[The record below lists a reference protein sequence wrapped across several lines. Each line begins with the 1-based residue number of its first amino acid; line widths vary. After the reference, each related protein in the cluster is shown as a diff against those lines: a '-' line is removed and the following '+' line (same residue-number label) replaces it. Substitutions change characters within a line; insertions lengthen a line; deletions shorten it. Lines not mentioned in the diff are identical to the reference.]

1 MTDEKTLQSLD
12 ALYNPKSV
20 ALIGASR
27 EEGTVGNGLLK
38 NMLGQTMYPS
48 KGKKYEGKIYPVNPK
63 ADEIL
68 GQKCYH
74 SVSEIQDQ
82 VDLAV
87 IMVNSKFVPLVL
99 EECGKKGVKTV
110 IIISA
115 GFSEVK
121 NYDGEKQLVDIAK
134 KHGMRILGPNCLG
147 FLNCTNGLNASFAPS
162 IPSAGNVA
170 FVSQSGAIVDAVIDM
185 VTTYS
190 FGFSSMVSIGNQ
202 CDIEIT
208 ELIEYYAKD
217 PNTEVIT
224 GYVES
229 LRDGKKFIEVCK
241 EVSKI
246 KPIVLIKSGKS
257 SKGSQAAASHTG
269 KLAGSH
275 EIFEAACKQAGVLL
289 VDTIEELFD
298 ISLVAACAPKLEKNA
313 VAIITNAGGCGVLAT
328 DYCEDIG
335 LDMCEFSQETFDIL
349 NASPIMN
356 QTYSRHNPLDII
368 GDAGPARYEIA
379 LKCAIKDPNVYG
391 IIVLETLQTTTK
403 PLETAKVILDA
414 SKTTKK
420 PIICAIIGGEY
431 SKPGIDFLEQNGMV
445 VFTEAQKAVKAMKFL
460 LNKR

>member
-1 MTDEKTLQSLD
+1 MLDEKTFQSLE
-12 ALYNPKSV
+12 ALHNPKSV

-27 EEGTVGNGLLK
+27 EEGTVGNGLIK

-48 KGKKYEGKIYPVNPK
+48 KGKKYEGKIFPINPK
-63 ADEIL
+63 ADEMMGL
-68 GQKCYH
+68 KCYH
-74 SVSEIQDQ
+74 SILEVPDS

-99 EECGKKGVKTV
+99 EECGKKQVKTV

-121 NYDGEKQLVDIAK
+121 NYDGEKQLVDIARK
-134 KHGMRILGPNCLG
+134 YNMRILGPNCLG
-147 FLNCTNGLNASFAPS
+147 FINCTNGLNASFAPS
-162 IPSAGNVA
+162 IPSAGSVA

-185 VTTYS
+185 VTSYS

-208 ELIEYYAKD
+208 ELIEYYEQD
-217 PNTEVIT
+217 PNTKVIT

-229 LRDGKKFIEVCK
+229 LKDGKKFLEVCK
-241 EVSKI
+241 KVSKT

-257 SKGSQAAASHTG
+257 ARASLAAASHTG

-289 VDTIEELFD
+289 VDTIEDLFD
-298 ISLVAACAPKLEKNA
+298 FSEAAACAPRLEKNA
-313 VAIITNAGGCGVLAT
+313 VLIITNAGGCGVLTT
-328 DYCEDIG
+328 DYCDDEGLGLCDISKETIET
-335 LDMCEFSQETFDIL
+335 LDK
-349 NASPIMN
+349 SPVMN
-356 QTYSRHNPLDII
+356 QTYSRRNPLDII
-368 GDAGPARYEIA
+368 GDAGPARYELA
-379 LKCAIKDPNVYG
+379 LKAAIADPNVYG
-391 IIVLETLQTTTK
+391 ILVLETLQTTTK

-420 PIICAIIGGEY
+420 PIICAIVGGDY

-445 VFTEAQKAVKAMKFL
+445 VFTETQKAVKAMKFL
-460 LNKR
+460 LHKR